1 MGMDWSGALTTILR
15 DLSSYHTEFS
25 LSLAA
30 KELYSHT
37 STPRNLNYLMVRN
50 VMNKMQKLIYA
61 ELTGNDPQPCG
72 GYGA

>member
-1 MGMDWSGALTTILR
+1 MDWSGALTTILR

-30 KELYSHT
+30 KELYSRKQPHVDT
-37 STPRNLNYLMVRN
+37 KKPELFD
-50 VMNKMQKLIYA
+50 KIQKLIYA
-61 ELTGNDPQPCG
+61 ELTGNDPQPRA

>member
-30 KELYSHT
+30 KELYSRKQPHVDT
-37 STPRNLNYLMVRN
+37 KKP
-50 VMNKMQKLIYA
+50 
-61 ELTGNDPQPCG
+61 ELFDGEKRVE
-72 GYGA
+72 